1 MDQAHIS
8 VLMTGAGAPG
18 GPGIIE
24 ALMSY
29 SGIELT
35 VADANPYASGRAVH
49 ADFVTIPKAGH
60 PDFIN
65 ALLSVCRQKN
75 IRIILPLV
83 TRELE
88 ILASE
93 REMFDNE
100 GIKIVVSDIKQ
111 LAIANNKRCLLE
123 KLDSEGLAVSTFT
136 VARNVSELEASV
148 IRMGYPEK
156 PVVIKP
162 SVSNGSRGMRVLSE
176 SLDLADAFF
185 SQKPDNTYTTLSRVM
200 EVLRGYNIP
209 EMLVMEYLPGDEY
222 SVDCLLNNGEPLFI
236 LPRKRIKMNSGI
248 SVAGEFENN
257 TEIIEYV
264 KSVFRIIPLH
274 GPVGVQVKQNSDG
287 KFSIL
292 EINPRLQGSTT
303 TALGMG
309 MNIPLYAVL
318 QAAGLNVSDLIPE
331 PQWGLKF
338 VRYYRDAFL
347 H

>member
-1 MDQAHIS
+1 
-8 VLMTGAGAPG
+8 MTGAGAPG

-24 ALMSY
+24 ALLSY

-35 VADANPYASGRAVH
+35 VADANPFASGRALH
-49 ADFVTIPKAGH
+49 ADFVTIPKAG
-60 PDFIN
+60 DSRFVSE
-65 ALLSVCRQKN
+65 LLSICKQKN
-75 IRIILPLV
+75 ISIILPLV

-88 ILASE
+88 ILAAE
-93 REMFDNE
+93 REQFENE
-100 GIKIVVSDIKQ
+100 GIRIVVSDLHQ
-111 LAIANNKRCLLE
+111 LTIANNKRLLLE
-123 KLDSEGLAVSTFT
+123 RLRQEGVEIAGFA
-136 VARNVSELEASV
+136 VARSVGELESAV
-148 IRMGYPEK
+148 IEMGYPDK

-176 SLDLADAFF
+176 SLDQADAFF
-185 SQKPDNTYTTLSRVM
+185 NQKPDNTHATLGN
-200 EVLRGYNIP
+200 VLNILQGHNIP

-222 SVDCLLNNGEPLFI
+222 SVDCLLNYGEPLFI
-236 LPRKRIKMNSGI
+236 LPRKRIKMNAGI

-257 TEIIEYV
+257 IEIIQYV
-264 KSVFRIIPLH
+264 KSVFQAIPLH
-274 GPVGVQVKQNSDG
+274 GPIGLQVKQNAAG

-318 QAAGLNVSDLIPE
+318 QAAGLNIAELIPE
-331 PQWGLKF
+331 PRWGLKF

-347 H
+347 N